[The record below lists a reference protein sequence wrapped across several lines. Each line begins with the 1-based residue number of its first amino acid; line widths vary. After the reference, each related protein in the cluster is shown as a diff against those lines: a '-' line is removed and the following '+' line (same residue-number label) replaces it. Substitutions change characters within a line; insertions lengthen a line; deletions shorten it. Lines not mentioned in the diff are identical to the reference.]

1 MSAANWY
8 DENDGGGRWSRFP
21 YGSGRSWLI
30 AGLITLALL
39 LLASYFVV
47 WRWMICRVEVPAGQS
62 LSVRYK
68 GPFPP
73 FLRSVRSS
81 EGKLVK
87 LNSWGFPEAIGVL
100 EEMPGPGRHFYNPWE
115 YECKLVKDTVIAPGK
130 VGIVSSK
137 VGEELPAGQILADGP
152 GYKGIWRR
160 VLTPGRYRLN
170 VAYAYEVKE
179 VDAAE
184 ATGGTGPRNATT
196 ALIPAGYV
204 GVVTNKAEDPMSGQA
219 KGIQDTV
226 LQPGIYWVNPYEK
239 KVDVVSVGY
248 NEFTLDVKKQPPP
261 DVPASPPPA
270 PRGSLTAAP
279 DFIAEPDPIYIPNTG
294 IDFPSADG
302 FQIHLDFTAIWGV
315 LPEQAPGVIRRFG
328 TLDDVKTKVIQPQ
341 IGSVCRIYGSKR
353 GAVDLLV
360 GDSREEFQN
369 DAGNQL
375 AKALKEKELSL
386 LFGLARHIYV
396 PAAVREPIQR
406 GKIADELKKTRDQE
420 QQTAKAQA
428 ELTEA
433 IAKVLLEEK
442 RTQAETARLAA
453 EAIATGEKNAREI
466 EATTEK
472 IKAAI
477 GAETAEIDAKIA
489 TTIGEATA
497 KRTELTNEADAERFG
512 LYVKAL
518 GGSENYNRYQ
528 FAEKLPQ
535 ELNLGIFYAGPGTF
549 WTDLKGFQETM
560 LGKMAAD
567 QQQQQQPSSAP
578 PAART
583 GMK

>member
-1 MSAANWY
+1 MSAATWY
-8 DENDGGGRWSRFP
+8 DDDDGGRYRPPFGSRRAWLV
-21 YGSGRSWLI
+21 SGLV
-30 AGLITLALL
+30 ALGLALL
-39 LLASYFVV
+39 VGYFGV
-47 WRWMICRVEVPAGQS
+47 WRWMVCRIEVPPGHS

-73 FLRSVRSS
+73 FLRSVKSS

-87 LNSWGFPEAIGVL
+87 LNSWGLPEAIGVL
-100 EEMPGPGRHFYNPWE
+100 EEMPGPGRHFFSPWE
-115 YECKLVKDTVIAPGK
+115 YECKLVKDTVIEPGQ
-130 VGIVSSK
+130 VGIVTSR
-137 VGEELPAGQILADGP
+137 VGAELPPGQILADED

-170 VAYAYEVKE
+170 TEYAYTVTPEPATT
-179 VDAAE
+179 AA
-184 ATGGTGPRNATT
+184 AGTGPKSSGK
-196 ALIPAGYV
+196 ALIPPGYV
-204 GVVTNKAEDPMSGQA
+204 GVVTNKAEDPANGQT
-219 KGIQDTV
+219 KGIQDAV
-226 LQPGIYWVNPYEK
+226 LQPGIYWINQFEK
-239 KVDVVSVGY
+239 KIDIVSVGY
-248 NEFTLDVKKQPPP
+248 NEFTLNVLKQPPP
-261 DVPASPPPA
+261 EAPDPPEAPAKSPT
-270 PRGSLTAAP
+270 GTAA
-279 DFIAEPDPIYIPNTG
+279 DFVAEPDPIYVPSTG

-353 GAVDLLV
+353 GAVELLV
-360 GDSREEFQN
+360 GDSREKFQN
-369 DAGNQL
+369 EAGQQL
-375 AKALKEKELSL
+375 AKALEEKDLSL

-406 GKIADELKKTRDQE
+406 SKIADELKKTRDQE
-420 QQTAKAQA
+420 QETAKAQA

-433 IAKVLLEEK
+433 IAKVILEEK
-442 RTQAETARLAA
+442 RTQAETGRLVA
-453 EAIATGEKNAREI
+453 EAIATGEKEAREI

-477 GAETAEIDAKIA
+477 NAQAAEIDAKTA

-497 KRTELTNEADAERFG
+497 KKTELSNRAEAERFG

-518 GGSENYNRYQ
+518 GSSENYNRYQ
-528 FAEKLPQ
+528 FAEKLPAD
-535 ELNLGIFYAGPGTF
+535 LNLGIFYAGPGTF
-549 WTDLKGFQETM
+549 WTDLKGFQEAVI
-560 LGKMAAD
+560 GKMAAD
-567 QQQQQQPSSAP
+567 QQQQPQRPL
-578 PAART
+578 PAAAPA